1 MAANLEP
8 VERYAGP
15 RDLLEVDLTARTS
28 RRIALRDEVFADAL
42 GGVGLAVRLIDERVR
57 GPLDPLGPEN
67 PVVFAAGPFASTPV
81 PAANKHALATI
92 SPLTGF
98 LNEGLSSSHFSAVLR
113 RCGLAAIV
121 ITGAADAWT
130 TLAIDGD
137 AVRFEDASA
146 LQGLSARETTKALRD
161 AYGDRSVRV
170 CAIGAA
176 GERGVRFAAVE
187 NDGRQAGRGGTGA
200 VLGAKRLKAIALRG
214 RGEVGIADPHAT
226 AAIAATLRT
235 RALGPKTAKYRV
247 LGTGANL
254 RVLQRM
260 GQLPTRNFTAAQFE
274 GAENV
279 TPERARESK
288 GTYLELR
295 AGCAG
300 CPVQCEHLY
309 VRKERDRRSAAA
321 SEYESVWAFGPN
333 CGVDDLDA
341 VLDAIGRC
349 DELGLDTISTGS
361 AIAFAMECAD
371 HGLVPRDAF
380 APEEHA
386 ARGAELRF
394 GNAAVLLPA
403 IEAVAARSGLGDVLA
418 DGVRAAAH
426 RIGGGAER
434 FAMHCKGLEL
444 PGYEPRALPTYALGL
459 ATCTRGACHNRAAT
473 YDRDLRDPS
482 DDRDD
487 AERAR
492 DAIEAEDRAVAW
504 DSLVLCKFVR
514 DCFEDFEMEAAA
526 LWSAVSGIAL
536 DAAALRAAAHRTW
549 ERKRAINARLG
560 WTPRDDTLPERL
572 FAEPIPSGPNAG
584 RRIELDRLAAL
595 SAAYEALRREAGALA
610 GTVVHSA

>member
-1 MAANLEP
+1 MSLLQRMLATD
-8 VERYAGP
+8 VYAGP
-15 RDLLEVDLTARTS
+15 RDLLEVDLSARTARRT
-28 RRIALRDEVFADAL
+28 ALSDDVFADAL
-42 GGVGLAVRLIDERVR
+42 GGVGLAVRLIEARVH
-57 GPLDPLGPEN
+57 GPVDPLGADN
-67 PVVFAAGPFASTPV
+67 PIVFAAGPFASTPV

-92 SPLTGF
+92 SPLTGL

-113 RCGLAAIV
+113 RCGLAAVV
-121 ITGAADAWT
+121 ITGVADAWT

-137 AVRFEDASA
+137 DIRFEDASA
-146 LQGLSARETTKALRD
+146 LAGLSARETTKALRES
-161 AYGDRSVRV
+161 YGDRSLRV
-170 CAIGAA
+170 CAIGIA
-176 GERGVRFAAVE
+176 GERGVRYAAVE

-200 VLGAKRLKAIALRG
+200 VFGAKRLKAVALRG
-214 RGEVGIADPHAT
+214 RGEVGIADRDAT
-226 AAIAATLRT
+226 ARLAAVLRE

-247 LGTGANL
+247 LGTSANL

-260 GQLPTRNFTAAQFE
+260 GQLPTRNFTAATFE

-279 TPERARESK
+279 TPERARESA

-309 VRKERDRRSAAA
+309 VRKERDRRTAAA

-349 DELGLDTISTGS
+349 DALGLDTISTGS
-361 AIAFAMECAD
+361 AIAFAMECAQ
-371 HGLVPRDAF
+371 HGLVARDAF
-380 APEEHA
+380 GP
-386 ARGAELRF
+386 ELRF

-403 IEAVAARSGLGDVLA
+403 VDAIAQRRAGLGDTLA
-418 DGVRAAAH
+418 DGVRAAAA

-482 DDRDD
+482 LDRDD
-487 AERAR
+487 ASRAR
-492 DAIEAEDRAVAW
+492 DAIEAEDRAIAW

-514 DCFEDFEMEAAA
+514 DCFDDFDAEAAA

-536 DAAALRAAAHRTW
+536 DADGLRAAAQRTW

-560 WTPRDDTLPERL
+560 WTPGDDTLPERL
-572 FAEPIPSGPNAG
+572 FAEAIADGPNAG
-584 RRIELDRLAAL
+584 RHVDPHRLASL
-595 SAAYEALRREAGALA
+595 RAAYERLRHDASIAVGAGN
-610 GTVVHSA
+610 

>member
-1 MAANLEP
+1 M
-8 VERYAGP
+8 YAGP
-15 RDLLEVDLTARTS
+15 RDLLEVDLSARTW
-28 RRIALRDEVFADAL
+28 RRTALGDDVFADAL
-42 GGVGLAVRLIDERVR
+42 GGVALAVRLIEERVR
-57 GPLDPLGPEN
+57 GPLDPLGAGN
-67 PVVFAAGPFASTPV
+67 PIVFAAGPFASTPV

-92 SPLTGF
+92 SPLTGL

-121 ITGAADAWT
+121 ITGIADEWT

-137 AVRFEDASA
+137 AVRFEDASRLA
-146 LQGLSARETTKALRD
+146 GLSARETTKALRES
-161 AYGDRSVRV
+161 YGDRSLRV
-170 CAIGAA
+170 CAIGVA
-176 GERGVRFAAVE
+176 GERGVRYAAVE

-200 VLGAKRLKAIALRG
+200 VFGAKRLKAVALRG
-214 RGEVGIADPHAT
+214 RGEVGIADRAAT
-226 AAIAATLRT
+226 SRLAATLRE

-247 LGTGANL
+247 LGTSANL

-260 GQLPTRNFTAAQFE
+260 GQLPTRNFTAATFE

-279 TPERARESK
+279 TPERARESA

-309 VRKERDRRSAAA
+309 VRKDRDRRSAAA

-361 AIAFAMECAD
+361 AIAFAMECAQ
-371 HGLVPRDAF
+371 HGLVARDAF
-380 APEEHA
+380 GP
-386 ARGAELRF
+386 ELRF
-394 GNAAVLLPA
+394 GNAAVVLPA
-403 IEAVAARSGLGDVLA
+403 IEAIAHRRAGLGDLLA
-418 DGVRAAAH
+418 DGVRAAAA
-426 RIGGGAER
+426 RIGNGAAR

-473 YDRDLRDPS
+473 YDKDLRNPS
-482 DDRDD
+482 NDDRDD
-487 AERAR
+487 ARAR
-492 DAIEAEDRAVAW
+492 DAVEAEDRAIAW

-514 DCFEDFEMEAAA
+514 DCFEDFDAEAAA

-536 DAAALRAAAHRTW
+536 DAAGLRAAAQRTW
-549 ERKRAINARLG
+549 DRKRTINARLG
-560 WTPRDDTLPERL
+560 WTPDDDTLPERL
-572 FAEPIPSGPNAG
+572 FAEPIANGPNAG
-584 RRIELDRLAAL
+584 RLVEPERLDAL
-595 SAAYEALRREAGALA
+595 RAAYESLRRGASMA
-610 GTVVHSA
+610 VGVG

>member
-1 MAANLEP
+1 MRALSR
-8 VERYAGP
+8 ERRMTYAGP
-15 RDLLEVDLTARTS
+15 RDLLEVDLSARS
-28 RRIALRDEVFADAL
+28 ARRVALGDDVFADAL
-42 GGVGLAVRLIDERVR
+42 GGVGLAVRLLDERVR

-67 PVVFAAGPFASTPV
+67 PIVFAAGPFASTPV

-92 SPLTGF
+92 SPLTGL

-121 ITGAADAWT
+121 ITGTAERWT

-137 AVRFEDASA
+137 QVRFEDASD
-146 LQGLSARETTKALRD
+146 LVGFSARETTKALREG
-161 AYGDRSVRV
+161 YGDRSLRV
-170 CAIGAA
+170 CAIGTA

-200 VLGAKRLKAIALRG
+200 VFGAKRLKAVALRG
-214 RGEVGIADPHAT
+214 RGEVLVADPVAT
-226 AAIAATLRT
+226 AVLSARLRE

-247 LGTGANL
+247 LGTSANL

-260 GQLPTRNFTAAQFE
+260 GQLPTRNFTAATFA

-309 VRKERDRRSAAA
+309 VRKERDRRAAAA

-341 VLDAIGRC
+341 VLDAVARC
-349 DELGLDTISTGS
+349 DVLGLDTISTGS
-361 AIAFAMECAD
+361 AIAFAMECAE

-380 APEEHA
+380 GPM
-386 ARGAELRF
+386 LRF

-403 IEAVAARSGLGDVLA
+403 IDAIAERRGLGNLLA

-426 RIGGGAER
+426 ALGGGAER

-482 DDRDD
+482 AARDD
-487 AERAR
+487 DARAR
-492 DAIEAEDRAVAW
+492 DAIAAEDRAVAW

-514 DCFEDFEMEAAA
+514 DCFEDFETEAAA
-526 LWSAVSGIAL
+526 LWSAVGGLSL
-536 DAAALRAAAHRTW
+536 DGDGLRAAAQRTW

-560 WTPRDDTLPERL
+560 WTPADDTLPERL
-572 FAEPIPSGPNAG
+572 FAEPIADGPNAG
-584 RRIELDRLAAL
+584 RRVEPDALASLRAT
-595 SAAYEALRREAGALA
+595 YETLRREAGTALPV
-610 GTVVHSA
+610 G

>member
-1 MAANLEP
+1 L
-8 VERYAGP
+8 
-15 RDLLEVDLTARTS
+15 
-28 RRIALRDEVFADAL
+28 
-42 GGVGLAVRLIDERVR
+42 
-57 GPLDPLGPEN
+57 
-67 PVVFAAGPFASTPV
+67 
-81 PAANKHALATI
+81 
-92 SPLTGF
+92 

-121 ITGAADAWT
+121 LTGAAETWT
-130 TLAIDGD
+130 TVAIDGER
-137 AVRFEDASA
+137 VRFEDATQLA
-146 LQGLSARETTKALRD
+146 GLSARETTKAIRD

-200 VLGAKRLKAIALRG
+200 VFGAKRLKAVALRG
-214 RGEVGIADPHAT
+214 RGDVAIADPAAT
-226 AAIAATLRT
+226 AAIAKTLRE
-235 RALGPKTAKYRV
+235 RALGPKTTKYRV
-247 LGTGANL
+247 LGTGANM

-260 GQLPTRNFTAAQFE
+260 GQLPTRNFTAAAFE
-274 GAENV
+274 GVEKV
-279 TPERARESK
+279 TPERAREAK
-288 GTYLELR
+288 DAYVELR

-309 VRKERDRRSAAA
+309 VRKDRDKRRAAA

-361 AIAFAMECAD
+361 AIAFAMECAQR
-371 HGLVPRDAF
+371 GLLARDAF
-380 APEEHA
+380 GP
-386 ARGAELRF
+386 ELRF

-403 IEAVAARSGLGDVLA
+403 IEAIAARRGLGDLLA
-418 DGVRAAAH
+418 EGVRVAAG
-426 RIGGGAER
+426 RIGRGAER

-444 PGYEPRALPTYALGL
+444 PGYEPRSLPTYALGL

-473 YDRDLRDPS
+473 YDKDLRDPS
-482 DDRDD
+482 SDPDD
-487 AERAR
+487 ARRAR

-514 DCFEDFEMEAAA
+514 DCFEDFDEEGAA
-526 LWSAVSGIAL
+526 LWSAVSGLPL
-536 DAAALRAAAHRTW
+536 DGAGMRAAAQRTW

-560 WTPRDDTLPERL
+560 WTPADDTLPPRL
-572 FAEPIPSGPNAG
+572 FDEPVGDGPNAG
-584 RRIELDRLAAL
+584 RRVERERLAAL
-595 SAAYEALRREAGALA
+595 RAAYERERAERGATA
-610 GTVVHSA
+610 SAAAR

>member
-1 MAANLEP
+1 MAGY
-8 VERYAGP
+8 VGP
-15 RDLLEVDLTARTS
+15 RGLLEIDLTAQTAQRS
-28 RRIALRDEVFADAL
+28 ELPDAIFADTL

-57 GPLDPLGPEN
+57 GPLDPLGPSN
-67 PVVFAAGPFASTPV
+67 PIVFAAGPFASTPV

-92 SPLTGF
+92 SPLTGL

-121 ITGAADAWT
+121 ITGEAQQWT
-130 TLAIDGD
+130 TIAIEGD
-137 AVRFEDASA
+137 AVRFEDASVLA
-146 LQGLSARETTKALRD
+146 GLSAHETTKALRD
-161 AYGDRSVRV
+161 RAGDRSLRV
-170 CAIGAA
+170 CAIGSA
-176 GERGVRFAAVE
+176 GERGVRYASVE

-200 VLGAKRLKAIALRG
+200 VFGAKRLKAIVLRG
-214 RGEVGIADPHAT
+214 RGEVRIADRAAT
-226 AAIAATLRT
+226 AALSATLRE

-260 GQLPTRNFTAAQFE
+260 GQLPTRNFTAATFA

-279 TPERARESK
+279 TPERARESS

-309 VRKERDRRSAAA
+309 VRKDRDKRSAAA

-341 VLDAIGRC
+341 VLDAIARC

-361 AIAFAMECAD
+361 TIAFAMECAE

-380 APEEHA
+380 GPPLA
-386 ARGAELRF
+386 F

-403 IEAVAARSGLGDVLA
+403 IDGIAARRGLGDLLA
-418 DGVRAAAH
+418 LGVRAAAA

-434 FAMHCKGLEL
+434 FAMHAKGLEL

-459 ATCTRGACHNRAAT
+459 STCTRGACHNRAAT
-473 YDRDLRDPS
+473 YDRDLRDPIER
-482 DDRDD
+482 RDD
-487 AERAR
+487 DERAR
-492 DAIEAEDRAVAW
+492 DAILAEDRAVAW

-514 DCFEDFEMEAAA
+514 DCFEDFETEAAA
-526 LWSAVSGIAL
+526 LWSAVCGLPL
-536 DAAALRAAAHRTW
+536 DGDALRASAQRTW
-549 ERKRAINARLG
+549 ERKRGINARLG
-560 WTPRDDTLPERL
+560 WVPADDTLPPRL
-572 FAEPIPSGPNAG
+572 FTDPVADGPHAG
-584 RRIELDRLAAL
+584 RTVDPEHLATLQAT
-595 SAAYEALRREAGALA
+595 YEAQRREASAQPALA
-610 GTVVHSA
+610 R

>member
-1 MAANLEP
+1 MSTSTAALRED
-8 VERYAGP
+8 RGAYAGP
-15 RDLLEVDLTARTS
+15 RGLLEVDLTARTV
-28 RRIALRDEVFADAL
+28 RRSELADEVFPDAL
-42 GGVGLAVRLIDERVR
+42 GGVGLAVRLIEERVR
-57 GPLDPLGPEN
+57 GPLDPLGPQN
-67 PVVFAAGPFASTPV
+67 PIVFAAGPFASTPV

-92 SPLTGF
+92 SPLTGL

-113 RCGLAAIV
+113 RCGLAALV
-121 ITGAADAWT
+121 ITGAADEWT

-137 AVRFEDASA
+137 DVRFEDAAA
-146 LQGLSARETTKALRD
+146 LAGSSARETTKTLREQ
-161 AYGDRSVRV
+161 YGDRSVRV
-170 CAIGAA
+170 CAIGVA

-200 VLGAKRLKAIALRG
+200 VFGAKRLKAVVLRG
-214 RGEVGIADPHAT
+214 RGEVRVADPVAT
-226 AAIAATLRT
+226 AALSALLRE

-274 GAENV
+274 GAESV
-279 TPERARESK
+279 TPERARETKTS
-288 GTYLELR
+288 YVELR

-309 VRKERDRRSAAA
+309 VRKERDRRTAAA

-333 CGVDDLDA
+333 CGVADLDA

-361 AIAFAMECAD
+361 AIAFAMECAQ
-371 HGLVPRDAF
+371 HALVARDAF
-380 APEEHA
+380 GP
-386 ARGAELRF
+386 ELRF
-394 GNAAVLLPA
+394 GNGAVLLPA
-403 IEAVAARSGLGDVLA
+403 IDAIAHRRGLGDVLA
-418 DGVRAAAH
+418 DGVRAAAR
-426 RIGGGAER
+426 RIGNGAER

-473 YDRDLRDPS
+473 YDRDLRNPS
-482 DDRDD
+482 DVRDD
-487 AERAR
+487 EARAR

-514 DCFEDFEMEAAA
+514 DCFEDFETEAAA
-526 LWSAVSGIAL
+526 LWTAVSGVAL
-536 DAAALRAAAHRTW
+536 DAEGLRAAAQRTW
-549 ERKRAINARLG
+549 ERKRTINARLG
-560 WTPRDDTLPERL
+560 WTPNDDTLPERL
-572 FAEPIPSGPNAG
+572 FAEAIPEGPNAG
-584 RRIELDRLAAL
+584 RRVEPERLAAL
-595 SAAYEALRREAGALA
+595 RATYEAQRRFVRTG
-610 GTVVHSA
+610 

>member
-1 MAANLEP
+1 MM
-8 VERYAGP
+8 YAGP
-15 RDLLEVDLTARTS
+15 RDLMEIDLGARTW
-28 RRIALRDEVFADAL
+28 RRTALDDEVFADAL

-57 GPLDPLGPEN
+57 GPLDPLGSQN
-67 PVVFAAGPFASTPV
+67 PIVFAAGPFASTPV

-113 RCGLAAIV
+113 RCGLAALV
-121 ITGAADAWT
+121 VTGTAESWT
-130 TLAIDGD
+130 TIAIDGD
-137 AVRFEDASA
+137 EVRFEDAS
-146 LQGLSARETTKALRD
+146 LLLGQSARETTKSLRD
-161 AYGDRSVRV
+161 AYGDRSLRV

-176 GERGVRFAAVE
+176 GERGVRYAAVE

-200 VLGAKRLKAIALRG
+200 VFGAKRLKAVALRG
-214 RGEVGIADPHAT
+214 RGEVGIADPKMT
-226 AAIAATLRT
+226 ASIAATLKE

-247 LGTGANL
+247 LGTSANL

-288 GTYLELR
+288 ATYVELR

-309 VRKERDRRSAAA
+309 VRRDRDRRSAAA

-361 AIAFAMECAD
+361 AIAFAMECAE
-371 HGLVPRDAF
+371 HGLVARDAF
-380 APEEHA
+380 GE
-386 ARGAELRF
+386 ELRF
-394 GNAAVLLPA
+394 GNGAVLIPA
-403 IEAVAARSGLGDVLA
+403 IDAIGARRGLGDLLA
-418 DGVRAAAH
+418 DGVRSAAQ
-426 RIGGGAER
+426 RIGGGANR

-459 ATCTRGACHNRAAT
+459 ATCTRGACHNRSAT
-473 YDRDLRDPS
+473 YDKDLRDPS
-482 DDRDD
+482 DDRSD
-487 AERAR
+487 AARAQ

-514 DCFEDFEMEAAA
+514 DCFEDFDTEAAA
-526 LWSAVSGIAL
+526 LWSAVSGVQL
-536 DAAALRAAAHRTW
+536 DGAGLRAAAQRTW

-560 WTPRDDTLPERL
+560 WTPDDDTLPERL
-572 FAEPIPSGPNAG
+572 FVEAIADGPNAG
-584 RRIELDRLAAL
+584 RTVEPERLR
-595 SAAYEALRREAGALA
+595 ALRTEYESLRAAA
-610 GTVVHSA
+610 GTALPVA

>member
-1 MAANLEP
+1 MS
-8 VERYAGP
+8 RYAGP
-15 RDLLEVDLTARTS
+15 RDLLEVDLTTRTW
-28 RRIALRDEVFADAL
+28 RRGALGDDVLADAL
-42 GGVGLAVRLIDERVR
+42 GGVGLAVRLIEERVR
-57 GPLDPLGPEN
+57 GPIDPLGAEN
-67 PVVFAAGPFASTPV
+67 PIVFAAGPFASTPV

-92 SPLTGF
+92 SPLTGL

-121 ITGAADAWT
+121 VTGRADAWT

-146 LQGLSARETTKALRD
+146 LCGLSAREATKALRE
-161 AYGDRSVRV
+161 AYGDRSLRV
-170 CAIGAA
+170 CAVGPA

-200 VLGAKRLKAIALRG
+200 VFGAKRLKAVALRG
-214 RGEVGIADPHAT
+214 RGEVHIADAVAT
-226 AAIAATLRT
+226 ATIAATLRA
-235 RALGPKTAKYRV
+235 RAVGPKTAKYRV

-260 GQLPTRNFTAAQFE
+260 GQLPTRNFTAAQFD

-288 GTYLELR
+288 ATYLELR

-309 VRKERDRRSAAA
+309 VRKDRDRRSAAA

-341 VLDAIGRC
+341 VLDAVGRC

-361 AIAFAMECAD
+361 AIAFAMECAE
-371 HGLVPRDAF
+371 HGLVSSGSFGP
-380 APEEHA
+380 
-386 ARGAELRF
+386 ELRF

-403 IEAVAARSGLGDVLA
+403 IEAIAARDGLGGALA
-418 DGVRAAAH
+418 DGVRAAAM

-473 YDRDLRDPS
+473 YDRDLRDPA
-482 DDRDD
+482 DDRADD
-487 AERAR
+487 ARAR

-514 DCFEDFEMEAAA
+514 DCFEDFESEAAA
-526 LWSAVSGIAL
+526 LWTAVSGLPL
-536 DAAALRAAAHRTW
+536 DAAGLRGAAQRTW

-560 WTPRDDTLPERL
+560 WAPDDDTLPERL
-572 FAEPIPSGPNAG
+572 FAEPIPAGPNAG
-584 RRIELDRLAAL
+584 RRVDPERLASL
-595 SAAYEALRREAGALA
+595 RTAYESQRRAARATPDGPGEVMAGLRSRLA
-610 GTVVHSA
+610 NG

>member
-1 MAANLEP
+1 MMT
-8 VERYAGP
+8 YAGP
-15 RDLLEVDLTARTS
+15 RELLEVDLTARTV
-28 RRIALRDEVFADAL
+28 RRSVLGDDVFADAL
-42 GGVGLAVRLIDERVR
+42 GGVGLAVRLIEERVR
-57 GPLDPLGPEN
+57 GPIDALGPDN
-67 PVVFAAGPFASTPV
+67 PIVLAAGPFASTPV
-81 PAANKHALATI
+81 PAANKHALATV
-92 SPLTGF
+92 SPLTGL

-121 ITGAADAWT
+121 ITGTADAWT

-137 AVRFEDASA
+137 DVRFEDASA
-146 LQGLSARETTKALRD
+146 LAGLSARETTKAVRD

-170 CAIGAA
+170 CAIGVA

-200 VLGAKRLKAIALRG
+200 VFGAKRLKAIVLRG
-214 RGEVGIADPHAT
+214 RGEVRIADPVTT
-226 AAIAATLRT
+226 AELSATLRK

-247 LGTGANL
+247 LGTSANL

-279 TPERARESK
+279 TPERARESAN
-288 GTYLELR
+288 TYLELR

-309 VRKERDRRSAAA
+309 VRKDRDRRTAAA

-341 VLDAIGRC
+341 VLDAIARC
-349 DELGLDTISTGS
+349 DMLGLDTISTGS
-361 AIAFAMECAD
+361 AIAFAMECAQ
-371 HGLVPRDAF
+371 HGLVAGDAF
-380 APEEHA
+380 GP
-386 ARGAELRF
+386 ELRF

-403 IEAVAARSGLGDVLA
+403 IDAIAHRLGLGDDLA
-418 DGVRAAAH
+418 DGVRAAAA
-426 RIGGGAER
+426 RIGAGAER

-473 YDRDLRDPS
+473 YDKDLRNPS
-482 DDRDD
+482 DDPGD
-487 AERAR
+487 AARAR

-514 DCFEDFEMEAAA
+514 DCFEDFDTEAAA
-526 LWSAVSGIAL
+526 LWSAVSGIPL
-536 DAAALRAAAHRTW
+536 DADGLRAAAQRTW

-560 WTPRDDTLPERL
+560 WKPDDDTLPERL
-572 FAEPIPSGPNAG
+572 FTEGIAGGPNAG
-584 RRIELDRLAAL
+584 RRVEPQRLAQLRAV
-595 SAAYEALRREAGALA
+595 YESQRRDATAPVA
-610 GTVVHSA
+610 VA